1 MHEHVPARRPELS
14 FTQAQ
19 ELLLN
24 VELERE
30 SGRQTACLFLI
41 HVSQYAALSSQP
53 EAVLHAEELKYFHS
67 LSALKRKKDYLLGRY
82 AAKRA
87 LLYLSQTASAPEIHI
102 RPGVFQQPVVIG
114 PACEELSACITHSG
128 TFAAAIAFPT
138 GHPLGIDLEWHD
150 DAVLETLKQHV
161 ETPELPPTE
170 LCASEAE
177 RYIRVWTVKES
188 LSKILQ
194 CGLTT
199 PFSVLKLRADPVPN
213 GRAWSGEFENFSQY
227 RFISLSSPKLS
238 LALVHPR
245 RTKVMLP
252 IEQIINFAS

>member
-1 MHEHVPARRPELS
+1 MHEQAPVRLPELCR
-14 FTQAQ
+14 TEVQ
-19 ELLLN
+19 ELRLKR
-24 VELERE
+24 ELERA
-30 SGRQTACLFLI
+30 SGRQTACLLLV
-41 HVSQYAALSSQP
+41 HASKYAALCTQP
-53 EAVLHAEELKYFHS
+53 ESVLHPEELKYFHS

-87 LLYLSQTASAPEIHI
+87 LLSLSSTPSAPEIHI

-114 PACEELSACITHSG
+114 PGCGELSACTTHSG

-138 GHPLGIDLEWHD
+138 GHPMGIDIEWHD
-150 DAVLETLKQHV
+150 NAVLETLKQHV
-161 ETPELPPTE
+161 ETHELPPTE

-199 PFSVLKLRADPVPN
+199 PFSVLKLRADPIAEGN
-213 GRAWSGEFENFSQY
+213 AWSGEFENFSQY
-227 RFISLSSPKLS
+227 RFISLSSPTLS
-238 LALVHPR
+238 FALVHPR
-245 RTKVMLP
+245 RTKVVLP
-252 IEQIINFAS
+252 TEKIISFTN

>member
-1 MHEHVPARRPELS
+1 MHEHNPARWPEMS
-14 FTQAQ
+14 GTRAQ
-19 ELLLN
+19 GLMLT
-24 VELERE
+24 VELTRE
-30 SGRQTACLFLI
+30 SGRQTACLFLT

-53 EAVLHAEELKYFHS
+53 ESVLHPEELKYFHS
-67 LSALKRKKDYLLGRY
+67 LSALKRKKDYLMGRY

-87 LLYLSQTASAPEIHI
+87 LQSLSPTSSAPGIHI

-114 PACEELSACITHSG
+114 PGCDELSACITHSG

-138 GHPLGIDLEWHD
+138 GHPLGIDIEWHD

-161 ETPELPPTE
+161 DPHELPPTV

-199 PFSVLKLRADPVPN
+199 PFSVLKLRADPISE

-227 RFISLSSPKLS
+227 RFISLSSPTLS
-238 LALVHPR
+238 FALVHPR
-245 RTKVMLP
+245 RTKVVLP
-252 IEQIINFAS
+252 LEQIISFAN

>member
-1 MHEHVPARRPELS
+1 MHEHDPARWPELS
-14 FTQAQ
+14 GTRAQ

-24 VELERE
+24 VKLERE
-30 SGRQTACLFLI
+30 SGHQTACLFLT
-41 HVSQYAALSSQP
+41 HASQYAALSSQP
-53 EAVLHAEELKYFHS
+53 ESVLHPEELKYFHS

-87 LLYLSQTASAPEIHI
+87 LLSLSLTASAAEIHI
-102 RPGVFQQPVVIG
+102 RSGVFQQPVVIG
-114 PACEELSACITHSG
+114 LGCEELSACITHSG
-128 TFAAAIAFPT
+128 NFAVAIAFPT
-138 GHPLGIDLEWHD
+138 GHPIGIDIEWHD
-150 DAVLETLKQHV
+150 NAVLETLKQHV
-161 ETPELPPTE
+161 DTHELPPAE

-199 PFSVLKLRADPVPN
+199 PFSILKLRAEPSVE
-213 GRAWSGEFENFSQY
+213 GRVWSGEFENFSQY

-238 LALVHPR
+238 FALVHPR
-245 RTKVMLP
+245 RTKVLLP
-252 IEQIINFAS
+252 PEQIISFFN

>member
-1 MHEHVPARRPELS
+1 MHEHNPARWPEIS
-14 FTQAQ
+14 GTRAQ

-24 VELERE
+24 VELARE
-30 SGRQTACLFLI
+30 SGRQTASLFLT
-41 HVSQYAALSSQP
+41 HVSHYAALSGQP
-53 EAVLHAEELKYFHS
+53 ESVLHPEELKYFHS
-67 LSALKRKKDYLLGRY
+67 LSALKRKKDYLMGRY

-87 LLYLSQTASAPEIHI
+87 LLSLSPTSSAPEIHI

-114 PACEELSACITHSG
+114 PGCEELSACITHSG

-138 GHPLGIDLEWHD
+138 GHPLGIDIEWHD

-161 ETPELPPTE
+161 DTHELPPTE

-199 PFSVLKLRADPVPN
+199 PFSVLKLRADPIAE
-213 GRAWSGEFENFSQY
+213 GHAWSGEFENFSQY
-227 RFISLSSPKLS
+227 RFISLSSPTLS
-238 LALVHPR
+238 FALVHPR
-245 RTKVMLP
+245 RTKVVLP
-252 IEQIINFAS
+252 TEKIISFTN

>member
-1 MHEHVPARRPELS
+1 MHEQAPPCLS
-14 FTQAQ
+14 EISRTGAQ
-19 ELLLN
+19 ELLLRL
-24 VELERE
+24 ELERE
-30 SGRQTACLFLI
+30 SGRQTACLLLV
-41 HVSQYAALSSQP
+41 HASKYAVLSGQP
-53 EAVLHAEELKYFHS
+53 ESVLHPEELKYFHS
-67 LSALKRKKDYLLGRY
+67 LSALKRKTDYLLGRY

-87 LLYLSQTASAPEIHI
+87 LLSLSPTPSAPDIHI

-114 PACEELSACITHSG
+114 RGCEELSACITHSG

-138 GHPLGIDLEWHD
+138 GHPLGIDIEWHD
-150 DAVLETLKQHV
+150 NAVLETLKQHV

-199 PFSVLKLRADPVPN
+199 PFSVLKLRADPIPN
-213 GRAWSGEFENFSQY
+213 RRAWSGEFENFSQY
-227 RFISLSSPKLS
+227 RFISLSSPQLS
-238 LALVHPR
+238 FALVHPR
-245 RTKVMLP
+245 RTKVVLP
-252 IEQIINFAS
+252 IEQIINFTS